1 MLINAMLV
9 HGYMPGDMLSSV
21 LVSIPKDP
29 KGSLTS
35 SANYRAIALFSTLG
49 KIVDMLI
56 SNRYRKQL
64 MTSNAQF
71 AFKKCHSTSMCTAV
85 VKEVVS
91 YYNGRN
97 TNVYAC
103 LLDATKAFDCVR
115 YDKLFES
122 LLEKEIPGTVLRLLF
137 DSYTK
142 QYAYIR
148 WNNCMSM
155 PISMENGVKQGSVLS
170 PTLFCINFDELLRR
184 LEGTGVGCHIGHMS
198 YASFGYAD
206 DIILLSPSICGLEI
220 LVKTAE
226 TFANE
231 FGVTFNAKKTECICF
246 GGNIGLLPRQVY
258 VNGQS
263 IRWKDSVKYLGN
275 VLACDMCD
283 AADIRVKKGE
293 FIGAVNRLNVQFHV
307 VPNDIRIRLLQTY
320 CTSWY
325 GCQTWLLNTNAVKG
339 LNTEWKKAVRR
350 TLNLSRMTRSKLIPL
365 LAGNGSFQE
374 QHERRW
380 GSLYASMMR
389 SENVLVEFM
398 ARRAMCNAQGVLGI
412 NRVILRYKFGVP
424 VDNAEFRFC
433 YPVSE
438 EDVHRCS
445 VIKELVRA
453 RDGAVDLPLSQCEVR
468 ALLEH
473 VCTM

>member
-1 MLINAMLV
+1 M
-9 HGYMPGDMLSSV
+9 
-21 LVSIPKDP
+21 
-29 KGSLTS
+29 
-35 SANYRAIALFSTLG
+35 TL
-49 KIVDMLI
+49 
-56 SNRYRKQL
+56 
-64 MTSNAQF
+64 NAQF

-155 PISMENGVKQGSVLS
+155 PISMENGVKQGGVLS
-170 PTLFCINFDELLRR
+170 PTLFCIYFDELLRR

-231 FGVTFNAKKTECICF
+231 FVATEI
-246 GGNIGLLPRQVY
+246 
-258 VNGQS
+258 
-263 IRWKDSVKYLGN
+263 
-275 VLACDMCD
+275 
-283 AADIRVKKGE
+283 
-293 FIGAVNRLNVQFHV
+293 H
-307 VPNDIRIRLLQTY
+307 
-320 CTSWY
+320 
-325 GCQTWLLNTNAVKG
+325 
-339 LNTEWKKAVRR
+339 
-350 TLNLSRMTRSKLIPL
+350 
-365 LAGNGSFQE
+365 GS
-374 QHERRW
+374 
-380 GSLYASMMR
+380 
-389 SENVLVEFM
+389 
-398 ARRAMCNAQGVLGI
+398 
-412 NRVILRYKFGVP
+412 
-424 VDNAEFRFC
+424 
-433 YPVSE
+433 
-438 EDVHRCS
+438 
-445 VIKELVRA
+445 
-453 RDGAVDLPLSQCEVR
+453 
-468 ALLEH
+468 
-473 VCTM
+473 